1 MIRPLHDW
9 ILVEMD
15 PIETTLGSIIIPEG
29 LDHRKAT
36 VLATGPGKE
45 LKTGLR
51 EPTGVVVGDRVI
63 FNRAHGEH
71 GQGKAIRSEL
81 GGGKLL
87 IKPADILFAY
97 QGHLVVE

>member
-1 MIRPLHDW
+1 MIQPLNDW

-15 PIETTLGSIIIPEG
+15 PIETVIGSIIVPEG
-29 LDHRKAT
+29 VDHRKAT

-45 LKTGLR
+45 LKNGVR
-51 EPTGVVVGDRVI
+51 QPTDVEVGDRVV

-71 GQGKAIRSEL
+71 GTGKAIRSEL

-87 IKPADILFAY
+87 IKPADILFVY
-97 QGHLVVE
+97 QGHVVVE